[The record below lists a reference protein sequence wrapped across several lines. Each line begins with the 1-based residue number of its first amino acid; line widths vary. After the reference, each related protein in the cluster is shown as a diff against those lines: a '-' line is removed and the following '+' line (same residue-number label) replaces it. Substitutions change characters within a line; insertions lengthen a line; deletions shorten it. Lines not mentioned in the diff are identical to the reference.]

1 MIEWFGHRI
10 LEEAVKAFE
19 ERLDDVKE
27 MNKICT
33 YSRCVTV
40 RDGQKNDKVRERA
53 CIELRNKM

>member
-1 MIEWFGHRI
+1 M
-10 LEEAVKAFE
+10 KAFE

-40 RDGQKNDKVRERA
+40 RDGQKNDKVRKRA